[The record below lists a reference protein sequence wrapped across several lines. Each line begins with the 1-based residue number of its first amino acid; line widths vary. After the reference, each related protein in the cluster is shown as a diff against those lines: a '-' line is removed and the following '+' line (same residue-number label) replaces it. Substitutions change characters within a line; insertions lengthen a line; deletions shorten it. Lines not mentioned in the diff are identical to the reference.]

1 MGKKKQWKKAYRR
14 EQQNSGYG
22 GYGAAEW
29 GSDDAAAGYDNGALG
44 AGLLKGLGLRGGLP
58 SRQTE
63 QFLLGALI
71 GAAATYVLSDPELRG
86 KIMKGAMKLYT
97 GVAGGLEEFKEQMAD
112 LKAETEAEQ
121 AGRE

>member
-14 EQQNSGYG
+14 AQENSGYDAADWG
-22 GYGAAEW
+22 GDDANGYG
-29 GSDDAAAGYDNGALG
+29 SGALG
-44 AGLLKGLGLRGGLP
+44 AGLLKGLGLRGALP